1 MNLKWIEL
9 YPEFQVDLPQPCGQT
24 KEGRLKAD
32 KAKQLQ
38 EALDAEQQTVAKETR
53 VYIRIADCGSHRN
66 HGFDMPAYLHNRP
79 HGFVD
84 HMLRRLVNAEE
95 YTHTDMRELPIEG
108 MFSVHSERNDDD
120 VHTVDFTKP
129 SCTCPD
135 FRKHKYPCKHFCV
148 VFKYSDRTT
157 FPRKQRT
164 SLLPKAQRSLGPKLK
179 KPAVSPRKVA
189 APKPV
194 AAKPRTGAIEPA
206 AKKRAVAAKPAA
218 VNEDSS
224 VRTISDASEADAEDD
239 GAFEAL
245 VLDADDDEEVPP
257 ENAGDGETGVED
269 DSASAPN
276 EGGVAVSADENA
288 EGEDA
293 GAGEAD
299 EAPGDDAVDE
309 EGNGDYAG
317 EPEEGAEGCQ
327 GDAEGADY
335 EGDGDAE
342 VNPNEEGAVGEAD
355 YAEGDEM
362 GDVEHPAEDGL
373 EGDNALDEHAPN
385 DAPEPSADDGV
396 EALEN
401 GVSAEPEHEEA
412 GEDVAAAATASGDGE
427 GETIVRD
434 LAPSERDFVMAE
446 VEEIKDEPTTEV
458 TRLWDLCPDVELD
471 GAETITASVH
481 ETIQRSVR
489 QFIERLLRDAK
500 ETGTVPDE
508 ELSKFHCRVCHIS
521 VPCKDHLVGH
531 LRSDRH
537 LCLSKSLNVHPKYS
551 EHLLSQHFPKDSILS
566 RQIAGVLL
574 ACGRRCAVLR
584 YSRGLLEGSGGR
596 LRVPRSGSTVLLPGL
611 GLCGRGAETLAMGAS
626 TPDLLTA
633 PGLCP
638 SSGMLMAFSL
648 FFCLTAKEQKGADK
662 RPDKGKASAGS
673 GQQSKREQ
681 SPPPIV
687 SSFIFHCE
695 LCEVIGYNE
704 DQIQEHYRGKKH
716 RAKMAEEL
724 EKLSNKKQDTAKKA
738 FIAGPK
744 FGGGGPTYTCYVCNV
759 VLHSTRDYSQHF
771 TTRAHRMA
779 TGLQS
784 SAPPFDRK
792 RPRSPSPFSRPPA
805 WSPPPRMRSPPR
817 DLWSGGPPQRIR
829 SPEPFLD
836 PMARDLFAPPS
847 GPGGG
852 FEPGFRGPQG
862 GMIEDYAERRGPSGG
877 GGSGMPDPTSVA
889 ATLETMI
896 QLQQRL
902 LNITGREDSGGYHD
916 EEFQAVA
923 RNLQDMDLQKS
934 LQQLRQ
940 SQRYSRNWLGLAVTV
955 AGKIPSQIGNNVFVS
970 DLSSGRNMVV
980 DGDEICRCIP
990 IMNGTRDRTAG

>member
-1 MNLKWIEL
+1 MPPRKN
-9 YPEFQVDLPQPCGQT
+9 T
-24 KEGRLKAD
+24 ARRGRPF
-32 KAKQLQ
+32 AKLGDSGDRTASQ
-38 EALDAEQQTVAKETR
+38 
-53 VYIRIADCGSHRN
+53 
-66 HGFDMPAYLHNRP
+66 
-79 HGFVD
+79 
-84 HMLRRLVNAEE
+84 
-95 YTHTDMRELPIEG
+95 
-108 MFSVHSERNDDD
+108 DD
-120 VHTVDFTKP
+120 VPSEAAQVASSDGSEKP
-129 SCTCPD
+129 G
-135 FRKHKYPCKHFCV
+135 
-148 VFKYSDRTT
+148 
-157 FPRKQRT
+157 QQ
-164 SLLPKAQRSLGPKLK
+164 AK
-179 KPAVSPRKVA
+179 KPAVPPRKGA
-189 APKPV
+189 TPKPI

-206 AKKRAVAAKPAA
+206 AKKRAIAAKPAA

-224 VRTISDASEADAEDD
+224 VRTISEASEADAEDD

-257 ENAGDGETGVED
+257 ENVGDGETGVGD

-276 EGGVAVSADENA
+276 EGDVTVSADENA

-293 GAGEAD
+293 EAGEAD
-299 EAPGDDAVDE
+299 EAPADDAVAE

-317 EPEEGAEGCQ
+317 EPEEGAEGFQ
-327 GDAEGADY
+327 GDAEGADC
-335 EGDGDAE
+335 EGDDDAE
-342 VNPNEEGAVGEAD
+342 VNPTEEGAGGEAD

-362 GDVEHPAEDGL
+362 GDVEPPAEDGL
-373 EGDNALDEHAPN
+373 EGDNVLDEHAPN

-401 GVSAEPEHEEA
+401 GVSAEAEHEEA
-412 GEDVAAAATASGDGE
+412 GEDVAAAATASGEGE

-500 ETGTVPDE
+500 ETGTVPDGASAAAQDGKPLYGCNLCNIE
-508 ELSKFHCRVCHIS
+508 MDQPELFDCHVESQRHIKRLRWMYFMGMNKELSKFHCRVCHIS

-551 EHLLSQHFPKDSILS
+551 EHLLSQHFPKAKVKS
-566 RQIAGVLL
+566 LL
-574 ACGRRCAVLR
+574 QAQQQPQQPSA
-584 YSRGLLEGSGGR
+584 
-596 LRVPRSGSTVLLPGL
+596 T
-611 GLCGRGAETLAMGAS
+611 AS
-626 TPDLLTA
+626 Q
-633 PGLCP
+633 P
-638 SSGMLMAFSL
+638 SATGKG
-648 FFCLTAKEQKGADK
+648 KEQKGADK

-681 SPPPIV
+681 SPPPVV

-738 FIAGPK
+738 PAKGDGSGAQATKESTKAPAKTAAKTPAKGSAKSPGPNKKGPVSKPQPQQFRMKQGPK

-817 DLWSGGPPQRIR
+817 DLWSGGPPQRTR

-852 FEPGFRGPQG
+852 YEPGFRGPQG

-940 SQRYSRNWLGLAVTV
+940 SQRYSVGPSPPPYGGGSTSASMQSGPYMDSSSPPFRDGGSSYQGGMGDGF
-955 AGKIPSQIGNNVFVS
+955 AGKRGPYGGGGVDSYSPGDDRKGSYGMGGSFGGGGPGGSGGARINEYRKSSLGPTAPRPTGYGLPP
-970 DLSSGRNMVV
+970 LSHMRGSGSGAKRY
-980 DGDEICRCIP
+980 
-990 IMNGTRDRTAG
+990 